1 MKIKRYKN
9 DKKEKIRTIVGLPN
23 EDDFPITRGIVCDDL
38 ENTIGYE
45 SSNECISCEQSS
57 IEVNADHQSVIDEA
71 QGPSGASQIS
81 PQTRKSRH

>member
-9 DKKEKIRTIVGLPN
+9 DKKEKIRAIVGLPN
-23 EDDFPITRGIVCDDL
+23 EDDFPVARGIACDDL
-38 ENTIGYE
+38 ESAPSYA
-45 SSNECISCEQSS
+45 SSNECISCEQSI